1 MEDTIGTPIN
11 FANKVVTERRV
22 PSRVH
27 AFLYNR
33 EKVINRL
40 FAGAAEK
47 KAGGAAGQAKNFLL
61 KFRKR
66 GTK

>member
-22 PSRVH
+22 PSRVR

-47 KAGGAAGQAKNFLL
+47 LSRAVRPSNQKVLL

>member
-22 PSRVH
+22 PSQVH

-47 KAGGAAGQAKNFLL
+47 QRRAVRPGKQKIFY
-61 KFRKR
+61 
-66 GTK
+66 